1 MAIPLSK
8 KIESV
13 LKVISNPKE
22 FRALL
27 SLRHTGYLIDIGWF
41 NAFKKGEPIDNDNHP
56 IPWFTYPSIDFLDK
70 RLNKK
75 LNVFE
80 FGSGNS
86 SLFFAKRV
94 NRVISVEHNK
104 QWFNKIKT
112 SLPGNSEIKSVE
124 SNSSDEYLLPLKTS
138 NNKYDIII
146 VDGIFRN
153 ECLLNSID
161 HLTEYGIVILD
172 DSERTDYTSGI
183 NFILS
188 NNFKRIDFTGFAPGL
203 LYSKSTSIFY
213 RSANCLNI

>member
-1 MAIPLSK
+1 MAIPLRK

-13 LKVISNPKE
+13 LKFISNPKE

-27 SLRHTGYLIDIGWF
+27 SLRHTGYLIDVGWF
-41 NAFKKGEPIDNDNHP
+41 NAFRKAEPINNTNQP
-56 IPWFTYPSIDFLDK
+56 IPWFTYPSIDFLNK

-124 SNSSDEYLLPLKTS
+124 SKSSDQYLKPLKTADE
-138 NNKYDIII
+138 KFDIII
-146 VDGIFRN
+146 VDGTFRN
-153 ECLLNSID
+153 ECLINSID
-161 HLTEYGIVILD
+161 HLTEDGVVILD
-172 DSERTDYTSGI
+172 DSERTDYTNGI

-188 NNFKRIDFTGFAPGL
+188 NNFRQIDFTGIAPGL
-203 LYSKSTSIFY
+203 LYTKSTSIFY
-213 RSANCLNI
+213 KSGNCLNI

>member
-1 MAIPLSK
+1 MAIPLRK

-13 LKVISNPKE
+13 FKFIRNPKE

-27 SLRHTGYLIDIGWF
+27 SLRHTGYLLDVGWF
-41 NAFKKGEPIDNDNHP
+41 NAFRKEEPIDNNNQP

-70 RLNKK
+70 RLNKN

-94 NRVISVEHNK
+94 RKVVSVEHNM
-104 QWFNKIKT
+104 QWFNKIKS

-124 SNSSDEYLLPLKTS
+124 SKSSDQYLKPLKTADE
-138 NNKYDIII
+138 KFDIII
-146 VDGIFRN
+146 VDGTFRN
-153 ECLLNSID
+153 ECLINSID
-161 HLTEYGIVILD
+161 HLTEDGVVILD
-172 DSERTDYTSGI
+172 DSERTDYTNGI

-188 NNFKRIDFTGFAPGL
+188 NNFRQIDFTGIAPGL
-203 LYSKSTSIFY
+203 LYTKSTSIFY
-213 RSANCLNI
+213 KSGNCLNI